1 MENSYPSVINAQ
13 LRNAPIA
20 VVGMAS
26 VFPKARDIR
35 QYWEN
40 IIGKVD
46 CITDVPSNRWRIED
60 YYDPDPKKP
69 DKTYCKRGG
78 FIPDVNFDPLAYGLP
93 PNILEVTDVSQLLA
107 LIVAEQAL
115 ADGGYLNASASVRER
130 TGVILGVV
138 GGSMQLLTPLTARLQ
153 YPVWERV
160 LKSSGLN
167 GKETQQ
173 IIEKMKLAYVGW
185 DENSFPGW
193 LGNVIAG
200 RIANRLD
207 LGGIN
212 CVVDA
217 ACASSLAAVE
227 MAISQLVQG
236 QCDMIITGGVDV
248 DNSALIYMSFS
259 KTPAFSKSQHP
270 SPFDAEADGMIA
282 GEGLG
287 MVVLKRLEDA
297 RRDGDRIYSIIRSIG
312 TASDGKHKSIYAPRW
327 EGQVKALERAYA
339 QAGITSS
346 SVGLIEA
353 HGTGTMA
360 GDACEFQALDHV
372 FKGAGGSRSSIALGS
387 VKSQIGHTKAAAG
400 VAGLI
405 KAILAL
411 HHKILPPTI
420 HVNNPSPK
428 FHMETSP
435 LYLNTEARPWLKVQ
449 GSEPRR
455 AGVSAFGFGG
465 TNFHLVL
472 EEHETE
478 QHQPYRLHQ
487 SAQAVLLWAKTPEEL
502 LSRCTEVLSGLTSDA
517 RQYFAELVR
526 ASESQV
532 LMPEV
537 ARVGFVADNPEQAQD
552 LLRTTI
558 EQLRTLRQEPSWE
571 HPQGI
576 FYRRSGM
583 NTQGRVVALFS
594 GQGSQYL
601 EMGKELA
608 CNFPLVREAY
618 SQLDQVFKQDD
629 LSPVS
634 QVVFPTPVFDEAA
647 REVQTKALK
656 NPIYAQG
663 AIGAFSIALYRL
675 LQRAGFKA
683 DFAAGHSF
691 GELTALWAADVLSDR
706 HYLDLVKARG
716 QAMALPNKVD
726 FDPGAMLAVKGDL
739 TLIKKAI
746 HAYKKLSIA
755 NFNAPNQVVLAG
767 ASHEIAQAQTA
778 LAEQGYEV
786 VPLSVAA
793 AFHTPLVAYAQVPF
807 SKCVASTPFNP
818 AQMPVYANSTGKPY
832 PPDPESIRK
841 HLESHITHPV
851 RFCDEIENIYAAGGD
866 IFIEFGPK
874 NVITNLVKNILA
886 DRPHIAVAL
895 NPNRKQNSDR
905 QLREAVVHLRVA
917 GLPLQDLDP
926 YQREAEFHRKQT
938 TKGMNIPLNG
948 SNHIS
953 EKTKNAFIQAL
964 SDGSRVETTKPL
976 APDDPKEN
984 LVVTGNRGN
993 GSNLSSKTHN
1003 AFTQLHSNGS
1013 NGHRSEKAKP
1023 LKPSP
1028 PNLSTLSP
1036 SAMTNDAKP
1045 PVQPPRNSY
1054 PSQTES
1060 PVMSSIHPQHILE
1073 SIEHTVSQFGK
1084 FQSDTLL
1091 VQREHNSQQHE
1102 YMQIFGELMQ
1112 QQYALAGSAVW
1123 TESFADALKGLER
1136 SMSHFHNNQGETLK
1150 VHHQHLN
1157 QQVSY
1162 ARDIFQMLQQ
1172 QYALLK
1178 QRAFTPDAGQS
1189 PVSVLPRSRGEQ
1201 LPSPTPTLLDI
1212 SVSKPIE
1219 EAPSK
1224 NGFNK
1229 NGLSKN
1235 GVNGLEV
1242 STSASQSVPSTPLHS
1257 LDELTQALLTVVA
1270 KKTGY
1275 PVEMLDMDMDMEADL
1290 SIDSIKRVEIL
1301 SALPDMPRVQTAD
1314 MGELQT
1320 LGQVVNYLYQQQ
1332 TVSTPTTTLPATTI
1346 TSGPVSAS
1354 QSVLSTPLHSL
1365 DELTQ
1370 ALLTVVAKKTG
1381 YPVEMLDMDMDMEA
1395 DLSIDSIKRVEILS
1409 ALPDMPRVQTTDM
1422 GELQTLGQVV
1432 NYLYQQQTVSTP
1444 AVSAPPAAVSV
1455 SMTVSATDLSHQEAL
1470 PLNGFHQGT
1479 PLSQEQPSDVS
1490 MISRQVVQ
1498 LRPLQPP
1505 DFLELAPPEDHVLII
1520 TADGSQT
1527 TVEVARTMQAKGWK
1541 VVALHLPSSLI
1552 QEKIDWPTDIVR
1564 VNLANL
1570 SESHLEQQL
1579 SDLEHQYGPIGGF
1592 IHLNPIQLSEGQ
1604 QGFLFEQERAILK
1617 HVFLIAK
1624 HLKPRLNRASIQ
1636 EGRSCFITVARL
1648 DGAFGLGP
1656 APRFGAISAGLFG
1669 LTKSLY
1675 REWEHVFCRALDLN
1689 PDMAADQVAQCI
1701 LAEFRDPNKLLTE
1714 VGCTQ
1719 KERSTLECKRT
1730 SAPHSVGDISS
1741 EAVFLVSGGGRG
1753 ITAHCVRKLAA
1764 TYHCRFILLGR
1775 SSLDNPE
1782 PSWAQGCSEE
1792 AELKKR
1798 IMEDLLAGGEKPTP
1812 AKIKSLYHAII
1823 ARREIEETLYSVEHA
1838 GGQAIYCCV
1847 DVREATQLQS
1857 EVQKAVAQL
1866 GPVTGIIHGAGNLA
1880 DKLIE
1885 KKTVQD
1891 FDKVY
1896 GTKVT
1901 GLESLLACVPPQ
1913 QLQYLVLFSSIVSF
1927 YGNAG
1932 QTDYALANEILNKM
1946 AHLIKR
1952 QYPACHVVALDWGPW
1967 ESGMVTP
1974 ELAKAFAERKMD
1986 IELIPVEDGCRMLIE
2001 ELTSGNQDIAQVVI
2015 GSSLAVPPSP
2025 LDDNLRSYRIHRRLT
2040 REANPF
2046 LEDHQIGDQA
2056 VLPAMCASAWMINT
2070 CEQLYPEYRFFSRD
2084 NFQALKGIVFD
2095 KNLPE
2100 ELILDLQETAKTAH
2114 GEIEFIGKL
2123 WSQGKNGRPIYHFS
2137 GQIKLISEVPDP
2149 VFYTGFDRSET
2160 LMLPCKSLYNSGAIF
2175 HGPGFQGLQ
2184 CVLNANLE
2192 KVTIRCHLASLGVRE
2207 QGQFPVQNF
2216 NPYLGDLQLQ
2226 AMLLYL
2232 QYFYQEGCLPAQLQH
2247 FEQFR
2252 YLPFDQDFYISMEVR
2267 SKEDALIIGDIV
2279 SHDEQGQIYT
2289 RLMGAEMTVSKGL
2302 NELFAQSTS
2311 ARMQRGAH

>member
-1 MENSYPSVINAQ
+1 MENNSSSVINAQ
-13 LRNAPIA
+13 LRNVPIA
-20 VVGMAS
+20 IIGMAS
-26 VFPKARDIR
+26 VFPQAGDIQ

-40 IIGKVD
+40 IIRKAD
-46 CITDVPSNRWRIED
+46 CITDVPPNRWRIED

-93 PNILEVTDVSQLLA
+93 PNILEATDVSQLLA
-107 LIVAEQAL
+107 LVVAEQAL
-115 ADGGYLNASASVRER
+115 ADGGYLNASASVRDR

-160 LKSSGLN
+160 LKSSGIN
-167 GKETQQ
+167 DKETQQ

-185 DENSFPGW
+185 DENAFPGW

-217 ACASSLAAVE
+217 ACASSLAAIE
-227 MAISQLVQG
+227 MAISQLAQG
-236 QCDMIITGGVDV
+236 QCDMMITGGVDV
-248 DNSALIYMSFS
+248 DNSALIYLSFS

-270 SPFDAEADGMIA
+270 SPFDTEADGMIA

-327 EGQVKALERAYA
+327 EGQVKALERAYT

-360 GDACEFQALDHV
+360 GDVCEFQALDHV
-372 FKGAGGSRSSIALGS
+372 FQGAGGSRNTIALGS

-405 KAILAL
+405 KAVLAL

-428 FHMETSP
+428 FHMEASP
-435 LYLNTEARPWLKVQ
+435 LYLNTETRPWFKAQ

-478 QHQPYRLHQ
+478 QRQPYRLHQ

-502 LSRCTEVLSGLTSDA
+502 LSRCIEVLSSLTGGESK
-517 RQYFAELVR
+517 QYFAELVQ
-526 ASESQV
+526 ESKS
-532 LMPEV
+532 LLLAPEV
-537 ARVGFVADNPEQAQD
+537 ARVGFVADNPEQAQEH
-552 LLRTTI
+552 LRTTI
-558 EQLRTLRQEPSWE
+558 QQLRTLQQKPSWE

-576 FYRRSGM
+576 FYRSSGM

-594 GQGSQYL
+594 GQGAQYL
-601 EMGKELA
+601 EMGRELA
-608 CNFPLVREAY
+608 CNFPIVREAY
-618 SQLDQVFKQDD
+618 HQLDQVFKQDD

-634 QVVFPTPVFDEAA
+634 QVVFPTPVFNEAE
-647 REVQTKALK
+647 REVQAKALK

-663 AIGAFSIALYRL
+663 AIGAFSVALYRL
-675 LQRAGFKA
+675 LQQAGFKA

-691 GELTALWAADVLSDR
+691 GELTALWAADVLSDS

-716 QAMALPNKVD
+716 QAMALPDNFD

-739 TLIKKAI
+739 THIQNAI
-746 HAYKKLSIA
+746 DPYEKLSIA
-755 NFNAPNQVVLAG
+755 NYNAPNQVVLAG
-767 ASHEIAQAQTA
+767 ASHEIAQAQKA
-778 LAEQGYEV
+778 LLEQGYEV

-793 AFHTPLVAYAQVPF
+793 AFHTPLVAYAKVPF
-807 SKCVASTPFNP
+807 GKCIASIPFNP
-818 AQMPVYANSTGKPY
+818 AKIPVYANFTGKPY
-832 PPDPESIRK
+832 PSDPETIRK

-886 DRPHIAVAL
+886 GRPHMAIAL
-895 NPNRKQNSDR
+895 NPNRKQDSDR

-926 YQREAEFHRKQT
+926 YQREEEFHKNQR
-938 TKGMNIPLNG
+938 TKGINIPLSGFNYV
-948 SNHIS
+948 S
-953 EKTKNAFIQAL
+953 EKTQNAFIQAL
-964 SDGSRVETTKPL
+964 NDGNKVETVEL
-976 APDDPKEN
+976 LEPDNPKEN
-984 LVVTGNRGN
+984 PVTVGSMGN
-993 GSNLSSKTHN
+993 GSPYLSGKTQTD
-1003 AFTQLHSNGS
+1003 FTQTLG
-1013 NGHRSEKAKP
+1013 NGHGSETAKP
-1023 LKPSP
+1023 LS
-1028 PNLSTLSP
+1028 PNLPALSP
-1036 SAMTNDAKP
+1036 RATMNNSKP
-1045 PVQPPRNSY
+1045 PVQPLRNSY

-1060 PVMSSIHPQHILE
+1060 PVMSSSIDPQHILE

-1084 FQSDTLL
+1084 FQSDTLQA
-1091 VQREHNSQQHE
+1091 QREHNNQQQD
-1102 YMQIFGELMQ
+1102 YMQVFGDLMQ
-1112 QQYALAGSAVW
+1112 QQYTLLAAGSTIW
-1123 TESFADALKGLER
+1123 TTSFADALKGLER
-1136 SMSHFHNNQGETLK
+1136 SMMHFHNNQGETLR
-1150 VHHQHLN
+1150 VHDQHLN

-1172 QYALLK
+1172 QYALLNP
-1178 QRAFTPDAGQS
+1178 RVSIPEAGQS
-1189 PVSVLPRSRGEQ
+1189 HMNVLPINKKVA
-1201 LPSPTPTLLDI
+1201 LPLPASLDI
-1212 SVSKPIE
+1212 PVAKPIKKE
-1219 EAPSK
+1219 EASSK
-1224 NGFNK
+1224 NGREN
-1229 NGLSKN
+1229 
-1235 GVNGLEV
+1235 
-1242 STSASQSVPSTPLHS
+1242 STSVPAATSQSLPSTPLRS
-1257 LDELTQALLTVVA
+1257 LDELTKTLLTVVA
-1270 KKTGY
+1270 AKTGY
-1275 PVEMLDMDMDMEADL
+1275 PAEMLDLDMDMEADL

-1320 LGQVVNYLYQQQ
+1320 LGQVVNYLFRLG
-1332 TVSTPTTTLPATTI
+1332 TAPTTAVSSPP
-1346 TSGPVSAS
+1346 PVSMI
-1354 QSVLSTPLHSL
+1354 VP
-1365 DELTQ
+1365 E
-1370 ALLTVVAKKTG
+1370 
-1381 YPVEMLDMDMDMEA
+1381 
-1395 DLSIDSIKRVEILS
+1395 
-1409 ALPDMPRVQTTDM
+1409 TDWNQK
-1422 GELQTLGQVV
+1422 EVLQTNGL
-1432 NYLYQQQTVSTP
+1432 QQEVPHSDEQ
-1444 AVSAPPAAVSV
+1444 
-1455 SMTVSATDLSHQEAL
+1455 LSE
-1470 PLNGFHQGT
+1470 N
-1479 PLSQEQPSDVS
+1479 S

-1498 LRPLQPP
+1498 LQPLLPP
-1505 DFLELAPPEDHVLII
+1505 DFLELALPEGHVLLI

-1527 TVEVARTMQAKGWK
+1527 TVEVARTMQAQGWK
-1541 VVALHLPSSLI
+1541 VVVLHFPSSLI
-1552 QEKIDWPTDIVR
+1552 QEKGDWPTSTVR

-1570 SESHLEQQL
+1570 NESHLEQQL
-1579 SDLEHQYGPIGGF
+1579 SELEQQYGPIGGF

-1675 REWEHVFCRALDLN
+1675 REWERVFCRALDLS
-1689 PDMAADQVAQCI
+1689 PDMTADHVARCI

-1719 KERSTLECKRT
+1719 KERSTLECRHT
-1730 SAPHSVGDISS
+1730 PVPHSAGDISS

-1782 PSWAQGCSEE
+1782 PAWAQGCLEE

-1798 IMEDLLAGGEKPTP
+1798 IMDDLLACGEKPTP
-1812 AKIKSLYHAII
+1812 TKIKSLYHAII
-1823 ARREIEETLYSVEHA
+1823 ARREIEETLYAVEQV

-1847 DVREATQLQS
+1847 DVREAAQLQE

-1896 GTKVT
+1896 STKVT
-1901 GLESLLACVPPQ
+1901 GLESLLTCVPTQ

-1974 ELAKAFAERKMD
+1974 ELAKAFAERKMS
-1986 IELIPVEDGCRMLIE
+1986 IELIPIEDGCRMLIQ

-2015 GSSLAVPPSP
+2015 GSSLAAPPSP
-2025 LDDNLRSYRIHRRLT
+2025 LDDNLRSYRIHRRLNQ
-2040 REANPF
+2040 EANPF

-2056 VLPAMCASAWMINT
+2056 VLPAMCASAWMINV

-2095 KNLPE
+2095 KHLPE
-2100 ELILDLQETAKTAH
+2100 EFILDLQETAKTAH

-2123 WSQGKNGRPIYHFS
+2123 WSQGTNGRPVYHFS
-2137 GQIKLISEVPDP
+2137 GQIKLISEVPAP
-2149 VFYTGFDRSET
+2149 VYYTNFDRSET
-2160 LMLPCKSLYNSGAIF
+2160 LMLPCESLYNSGAIF
-2175 HGPGFQGLQ
+2175 HGPSFQGLR
-2184 CVLNANLE
+2184 CVLNASLE
-2192 KVTIRCHLASLGVRE
+2192 RVTIRCHLAGLGIRQ
-2207 QGQFPVQNF
+2207 QGQFPVQTF

-2226 AMLLYL
+2226 AMLVYL
-2232 QYFYQEGCLPAQLQH
+2232 QYFYQEGALPAQLQH

-2252 YLPFDQDFYISMEVR
+2252 YLPFNQDFYISMEVR
-2267 SKEDALIIGDIV
+2267 SKEDTLMIADIV

-2289 RLMGAEMTVSKGL
+2289 RLIGAEVTVSKGL
-2302 NELFAQSTS
+2302 NELFAQSTN
-2311 ARMQRGAH
+2311 ARMQRRTR